1 MLKHLHASLNDGC
14 KTMSYP
20 KLTPE
25 NLHKLYLLAHN
36 IKTDYVELSHDKIRW
51 QRDDLIQQARNTLA
65 ELEWDDEY
73 YYPGSDVQ
81 DQF

>member
-1 MLKHLHASLNDGC
+1 
-14 KTMSYP
+14 MSYP

-25 NLHKLYLLAHN
+25 NLHRLYQFAQFVGR
-36 IKTDYVELSHDKIRW
+36 DYVELSHEKVRW
-51 QRDDLIQQARNTLA
+51 QRDDFIIQAKKTLD
-65 ELEWDDEY
+65 ELDWDDEY

>member
-1 MLKHLHASLNDGC
+1 MHSSLLASLNDGYS
-14 KTMSYP
+14 TVSYP

-36 IKTDYVELSHDKIRW
+36 IGKDYVELSHDKVRW
-51 QRDDLIQQARNTLA
+51 QRDDYIQWARDTLG
-65 ELEWDDEY
+65 ELDWDDEF